1 MAFGNIGSAFSTTVA
16 ASSSQSADLAQDQ
29 QTSGSYI
36 QETYYHKDPFGPHK
50 QPDYT
55 TCCYPLIDPWK
66 VFFSIASIAAT
77 TLYFSRLLEHRKK
90 STNKNSTT
98 NTNNTNMNGSGNSS
112 SNNNQSSTIAREDG
126 EGRSSSWFSFLD
138 VYHGKKYPHLKS
150 T

>member
-1 MAFGNIGSAFSTTVA
+1 MAFGNIVSAFSPTVA

-36 QETYYHKDPFGPHK
+36 QETYYHKDPYGPHK

-77 TLYFSRLLEHRKK
+77 TLYFSRLLEFRRTD
-90 STNKNSTT
+90 TNRNSTQ
-98 NTNNTNMNGSGNSS
+98 NTNSNNENGSGNSS
-112 SNNNQSSTIAREDG
+112 SNNNQSSPIAREDG
-126 EGRSSSWFSFLD
+126 EDRSSPWFSFLD
-138 VYHGKKYPHLKS
+138 LYHGKKYPHLKS
-150 T
+150 I